1 MPSSPAIQPFE
12 NGILTLEIRGL
23 GPVVSFKNSKVLL
36 VKNPKTG
43 EPLKRP
49 MLVTKGEYKKQ
60 MRKIVESFVLQ
71 LLCASQTIIDGTG
84 TALLRRSLIASLLPE
99 DDSLNEIPEFHV
111 YVERVEEGQEGAL
124 IEIQRIG

>member
-1 MPSSPAIQPFE
+1 MHPKASSNETLI
-12 NGILTLEIRGL
+12 LEIRGL

-60 MRKIVESFVLQ
+60 MQKIVDAFVSQ
-71 LLCASQTIIDGTG
+71 LLCASQTINGGTG
-84 TALLRRSLIASLLPE
+84 TALLRRSLTALLLPA
-99 DDSLNEIPEFHV
+99 DDSLSDIPEFHV
-111 YVERVEEGQEGAL
+111 YTEYVEEGQEGAL
-124 IEIQRIG
+124 IEIQRIA

>member
-1 MPSSPAIQPFE
+1 MHPKASSNE
-12 NGILTLEIRGL
+12 ILTLEIRGL

-49 MLVTKGEYKKQ
+49 MLVTKGSYKKQ
-60 MRKIVESFVLQ
+60 MRKIVESFVAQ
-71 LLCASQTIIDGTG
+71 LLCASQTVNGGTG
-84 TALLRRSLIASLLPE
+84 TAQLRRYLTASLLPA
-99 DDSLNEIPEFHV
+99 DDSLSDIPEFHV
-111 YVERVEEGQEGAL
+111 YTEYVEEGQEGAI